1 MNLSA
6 LSLRYRNMKY
16 QNILLIDDDEDDQE
30 IFLAAV
36 REVSVTVDCMAFG
49 SGIEA
54 LAQLRLHKIYPE
66 VIFLDLNMPVMSG
79 QQVLKELK
87 NDPVLQSIPVIIF
100 STSSRH
106 STIQEMKDLG
116 AFDFITKPSGFID
129 LVNILKPLLK
139 KNVDGSTI

>member
-1 MNLSA
+1 
-6 LSLRYRNMKY
+6 MKY
-16 QNILLIDDDEDDQE
+16 QNILIIDDDEDDQE

-36 REVSVTVDCMAFG
+36 KEVSTTVVSMAFD

-54 LAQLRLHKIYPE
+54 LKQLRLHSISPE

-79 QQVLKELK
+79 QQVLIELK
-87 NDPVLQSIPVIIF
+87 NDPALQNIPVIIF
-100 STSSRH
+100 STSSRP

-116 AFDFITKPSGFID
+116 ATNFITKPLGFKD

-139 KNVDGSTI
+139 QNVDSTTN

>member
-1 MNLSA
+1 
-6 LSLRYRNMKY
+6 MKY
-16 QNILLIDDDEDDQE
+16 QNILIIDDDEDDQE

-36 REVSVTVDCMAFG
+36 KEVSTTVVSMAFD

-54 LAQLRLHKIYPE
+54 LKQLRLHSISPE

-79 QQVLKELK
+79 QQVLIELK
-87 NDPVLQSIPVIIF
+87 NDPALQNIPVIIF
-100 STSSRH
+100 STSSRP

-116 AFDFITKPSGFID
+116 ATDFITKPSGFSD

-139 KNVDGSTI
+139 QNVDSTTN